1 MWEVVF
7 LVDIAQLG
15 SDVYL
20 VCKEVMV
27 ECCLMLGPRQ
37 EDNLPENLGLQ
48 CLKLLVGHFQTEGR
62 SGG

>member
-7 LVDIAQLG
+7 LVGNAQLD

-20 VCKEVMV
+20 VGKGVMV
-27 ECCLMLGPRQ
+27 ECCLMLELHQ

-48 CLKLLVGHFQTEGR
+48 CLKLLVGHFQTECC